1 MVIDSWGKLNTDISE
16 FDKVRVAFPKTIVV
30 AIFQLTTSGQMR
42 GGTMAAFDAGI
53 NIETSVV
60 DGKRIAVCTKN
71 RYGKT
76 GVKYFID
83 ERKLAQI
90 LL

>member
-1 MVIDSWGKLNTDISE
+1 MAPSLRSPLIYKQDRKILHLLFR
-16 FDKVRVAFPKTIVV
+16 FDTCH
-30 AIFQLTTSGQMR
+30 LSCR
-42 GGTMAAFDAGI
+42 GGTMAVFDAGI

-60 DGKRIAVCTKN
+60 DGKRMATRTKN

-83 ERKLAQI
+83 ERKIESEA
-90 LL
+90 